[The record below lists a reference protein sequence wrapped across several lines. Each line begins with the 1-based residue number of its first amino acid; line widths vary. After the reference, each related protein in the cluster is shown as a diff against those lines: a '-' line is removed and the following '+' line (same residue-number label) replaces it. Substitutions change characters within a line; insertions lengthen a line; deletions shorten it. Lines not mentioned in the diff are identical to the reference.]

1 MKRFQKVILCISA
14 AYFLTVVGATIYAQ
28 TGYVNSLPKVILAKA
43 DEQLIPISG
52 FSQDENGNW
61 QLNIVE
67 QQDGPWGKKYVVKQ
81 LKVIQC
87 LKADEETM
95 RVYDAEALKKP
106 YILSTDAEFLY
117 EGMEVRIGGKQ
128 S

>member
-14 AYFLTVVGATIYAQ
+14 AYFLTVGGATIYAQ
-28 TGYVNSLPKVILAKA
+28 TGYVNSLPKVTLAKA
-43 DEQLIPISG
+43 DEQLIPISS

-117 EGMEVRIGGKQ
+117 EGMEVRIGGR
-128 S
+128 

>member
-1 MKRFQKVILCISA
+1 MKRFQKVILCVSIV
-14 AYFLTVVGATIYAQ
+14 YLLTVIGATVYAQ
-28 TGYVNSLPKVILAKA
+28 TGYVNSLPKVTLAKA
-43 DEQLIPISG
+43 EDQLIPISS
-52 FSQDENGNW
+52 FSQDETGGW
-61 QLNIVE
+61 KLNTVE

-95 RVYDAEALKKP
+95 RVYDPEALEKP
-106 YILSTDAEFLY
+106 YILSADAEFLY
-117 EGMEVRIGGKQ
+117 EGMEVRLGERG